1 MSGMRAAGGGHN
13 ANVNATNRPATRS
26 IDNAEID
33 TFGENQSFTA
43 ASLFQDR
50 VRLGNFETNMG
61 DGFLGARASVLD
73 GQVDLGDR
81 VTLSAT
87 GPSAEAH
94 AGANDSGFGLGMGIG
109 AGGVAATGRVGN
121 ERNAL
126 QGTVGLGLGA
136 GFEVEGSRT
145 ENADGSS
152 TRSLNVDAKLLGRV
166 AVGVTWTTPPSSG
179 LSGRNLRGRQLAER
193 RLAEQALSPGINS

>member
-1 MSGMRAAGGGHN
+1 MRATGAGHN
-13 ANVNATNRPATRS
+13 TNVNSNVRAAPRS

-33 TFGENQSFTA
+33 TFGENSSFTA

-50 VRLGNFETNMG
+50 VRIGTLETNIG
-61 DGFLGARASVLD
+61 DGFLGARASAFD
-73 GQVDLGDR
+73 GQANLGDR

-94 AGANDSGFGLGMGIG
+94 AGANDSGFGLGMGVG
-109 AGGVAATGRVGN
+109 AGGVAATGRLGN
-121 ERNAL
+121 DRNAL
-126 QGTVGLGLGA
+126 KGTVGLGLGA
-136 GFEVEGSRT
+136 GFDVEGSRT
-145 ENADGSS
+145 QNADGSA

-193 RLAEQALSPGINS
+193 RLAEQALPPGLNS

>member
-1 MSGMRAAGGGHN
+1 MSGMRAAGAGPNGSVN
-13 ANVNATNRPATRS
+13 ANPRPAVRS
-26 IDNAEID
+26 VDNAEID
-33 TFGENQSFTA
+33 TFGENSSYTA

-50 VRLGNFETNMG
+50 VRIGSFETNIG
-61 DGFLGARASVLD
+61 EGFLGARASALD
-73 GQVDLGDR
+73 AQTDLGDR

-94 AGANDSGFGLGMGIG
+94 AGANESGFGLGVGIG
-109 AGGVAATGRVGN
+109 AGGVAATGRLGN
-121 ERNAL
+121 DRTAL
-126 QGTVGLGLGA
+126 QGTLGLGLGA

-145 ENADGSS
+145 RNADGSS
-152 TRSLNVDAKLLGRV
+152 TRTLNVDARLLGRV

-193 RLAEQALSPGINS
+193 RLAQQALPQGG